1 MYSILMVIQLGPP
14 VSESSTGSQNFVP
27 PPPTDSKDKFHKMGI
42 GNGLLIGFNLT
53 LITTTLCSITNG
65 ESLKVLYT
73 HP

>member
-1 MYSILMVIQLGPP
+1 MVIERGQPLL
-14 VSESSTGSQNFVP
+14 ESSAGSENFIP
-27 PPPTDSKDKFHKMGI
+27 PPPTDSKHKFHKTEI
-42 GNGLLIGFNLT
+42 KNWLPIGFNLA